1 MKLEDMC
8 LTIEQASKLMSI
20 SEFIKEENLTKLN
33 ISREVN
39 IDKIIPCTFD
49 ELIDYLM
56 KAKLKYGSKSNV
68 KIDYR
73 CDYGD
78 DYLTIIYDEDET
90 DEEFNNRVE
99 RLYDDYKYRYER
111 ENDKAYCI
119 ELEKLNAKYGLWK

>member
-1 MKLEDMC
+1 MKIEDMC
-8 LTIEQASKLMSI
+8 PTIDQASKLMSI

-78 DYLTIIYDEDET
+78 DYGDDYLAIIYDEDET

-99 RLYDDYKYRYER
+99 RLYDNYKEKK
-111 ENDKAYCI
+111 ND
-119 ELEKLNAKYGLWK
+119 